1 MLCPVGHGRDLGVLA
16 RSLLSLR
23 CAEVSRVT
31 PNFAEAELKEASLS
45 SQKPQWGHF
54 VSNNAHGQSKR
65 HTPPCHLVMNVF

>member
-1 MLCPVGHGRDLGVLA
+1 MGPGLKHGASLLRYSMLCPVGHGRDLGVLA

-45 SQKPQWGHF
+45 SQKPQWGAF
-54 VSNNAHGQSKR
+54 
-65 HTPPCHLVMNVF
+65 CE